1 MLKGTLFLLILL
13 ILILASSM
21 IFGGYGALEGAV
33 GKRGEHK
40 TKCTGPDCI
49 N

>member
-13 ILILASSM
+13 IVILASSM

-33 GKRGEHK
+33 GKREDKH
-40 TKCTGPDCI
+40 CTGPHCAK
-49 N
+49 

>member
-1 MLKGTLFLLILL
+1 
-13 ILILASSM
+13 M

-33 GKRGEHK
+33 GKREHK
-40 TKCTGPDCI
+40 TKCTGPHCI

>member
-13 ILILASSM
+13 IVILASSM

-33 GKRGEHK
+33 GTREKA
-40 TKCTGPDCI
+40 KCSGPNCV
-49 N
+49 NT